1 MSLPAQPV
9 SALSLRQRV
18 RSSKWIPQTR
28 VMMAIS
34 PQLSNFERDHTSNLF
49 SLCPNHHGEY
59 GSGEFAL
66 LPRPTVREQL
76 RNYEEADFAARQAHA
91 NAQNEILGRTLPFLT
106 ASAPTCSYSGASLCP
121 PVLAET
127 SSFTSRDELYA
138 PCRNRASNY
147 IPNPKGQKSH
157 LGSAEELKSIGT
169 IKENPTSDPSEAESS
184 AQAALSTYQQEPA
197 VSPEELDKRTPLYPG
212 KPPHDRWWEYEFI
225 TAETVLAIL
234 TGLLFGCACAGGL

>member
-66 LPRPTVREQL
+66 LPRPTAREQL

-91 NAQNEILGRTLPFLT
+91 NAQNEILGRTLPFL
-106 ASAPTCSYSGASLCP
+106 LCP
-121 PVLAET
+121 SIE
-127 SSFTSRDELYA
+127 
-138 PCRNRASNY
+138 Y
-147 IPNPKGQKSH
+147 IPLQTFNLNPYLHIATVYDPQYYH
-157 LGSAEELKSIGT
+157 FDNGT
-169 IKENPTSDPSEAESS
+169 INPRPVIPFGHASPF
-184 AQAALSTYQQEPA
+184 ALMYQ
-197 VSPEELDKRTPLYPG
+197 
-212 KPPHDRWWEYEFI
+212 
-225 TAETVLAIL
+225 
-234 TGLLFGCACAGGL
+234 